1 MLAWLLEAR
10 RKFHA
15 ECLAG
20 PITETKG
27 VPSIADVSSR
37 LSREIATALIAKI
50 GASQSHLAKP
60 AGQTAGAMFETATQ
74 NFVASCFKQLHHL
87 RPGTFAVEKGQAIS
101 QFDQYSHLDELRILA
116 FENKELRTL
125 LGTDYLIKPDVVI
138 LRQPEPDSII
148 NRHQLLVDDTV
159 ARRTVLRAAN
169 GARATL
175 HASISCKLTI
185 RSDRVQNTRSEA
197 LNLVR
202 NRKGRLPHIVAV
214 TAEPVPSRIAA
225 IALGTGDMDCVYHF
239 ALPELVKTLQEQGR
253 ETLELVETM
262 IEGQR
267 LRDIAGVCQTSC
279 PPISCG
285 VSDFRGADFGFGVEP
300 DGSGG
305 LPVAGLA

>member
-1 MLAWLLEAR
+1 MDAWLLHAR

-27 VPSIADVSSR
+27 VSSIADIASKP
-37 LSREIATALIAKI
+37 SREIAASVVAKI
-50 GASQSHLAKP
+50 GATKSYAEKP
-60 AGQTAGAMFETATQ
+60 AGQTSGSMFETACQ
-74 NFVASCFKQLHHL
+74 NFVAACFAQLSHL
-87 RPGTFAVEKGQAIS
+87 RPGAFTVEKGQAIS
-101 QFDQYSHLDELRILA
+101 LFDQYSHLDELRALA
-116 FENKELRTL
+116 MGNKELRTL
-125 LGTDYLIKPDVVI
+125 LGTDYLIKPDVVVI
-138 LRQPEPDSII
+138 RQPETDETI
-148 NRHQLLVDDTV
+148 NRDLLLVDESV
-159 ARRTVLRAAN
+159 ARRTALRQSN
-169 GARATL
+169 GAKATL

-239 ALPELVKTLQEQGR
+239 ALPELVETLREQDR

-267 LRDIAGVCQTSC
+267 LRDIA
-279 PPISCG
+279 
-285 VSDFRGADFGFGVEP
+285 D
-300 DGSGG
+300 
-305 LPVAGLA
+305 LPLDLVI

>member
-1 MLAWLLEAR
+1 MMNAWLFDAR
-10 RKFHA
+10 RRFHA

-27 VPSIADVSSR
+27 VPSIADVSNRS
-37 LSREIATALIAKI
+37 SREIATALVGKI
-50 GASQSHLAKP
+50 GRTRKHAEKP
-60 AGQTAGAMFETATQ
+60 AGQTAGSMFETACQT
-74 NFVASCFKQLHHL
+74 FIADCFKQLGHM
-87 RPGTFAVEKGQAIS
+87 RPGDFTVEKGQAIS
-101 QFDQYSHLDELRILA
+101 LFDQYAHLDELRALA
-116 FENKELRTL
+116 NASRQLKTL
-125 LGTDYLIKPDVVI
+125 MGTDYLIKPDVVVI
-138 LRQPEPDSII
+138 RAPEPDENI
-148 NRHQLLVDDTV
+148 NANKTLVDDTV
-159 ARRTVLRAAN
+159 ARRTALREAN
-169 GARATL
+169 GASATL

-239 ALPELVKTLQEQGR
+239 ALPELVETLREQDR

-267 LRDIAGVCQTSC
+267 LRDIA
-279 PPISCG
+279 
-285 VSDFRGADFGFGVEP
+285 D
-300 DGSGG
+300 
-305 LPVAGLA
+305 LPLDLVI

>member
-1 MLAWLLEAR
+1 MDAWLLEAR

-27 VPSIADVSSR
+27 VPSIADVSNKP
-37 LSREIATALIAKI
+37 SREIATSVVAKI
-50 GASQSHLAKP
+50 GATKSYAEKP
-60 AGQTAGAMFETATQ
+60 AGQTSGSMFETACQ
-74 NFVASCFKQLHHL
+74 NFVADCFAQLTHL
-87 RPGTFAVEKGQAIS
+87 RPGAFSVEKGQAIAR
-101 QFDQYSHLDELRILA
+101 FDQYAHLDELRALA
-116 FENKELRTL
+116 LGNKELRTL
-125 LGTDYLIKPDVVI
+125 LGTDYLIKPDVVVI
-138 LRQPEPDSII
+138 RQPEPDATI
-148 NRHQLLVDDTV
+148 NRDRVLVDESV
-159 ARRTVLRAAN
+159 ARRTALREAN
-169 GARATL
+169 GALATL

-239 ALPELVKTLQEQGR
+239 ALPELVETLREQER

-267 LRDIAGVCQTSC
+267 LRDIA
-279 PPISCG
+279 
-285 VSDFRGADFGFGVEP
+285 D
-300 DGSGG
+300 
-305 LPVAGLA
+305 LPLDLVI